1 MSTKKKT
8 PRKGKKGKGKVLVPK
23 WKLFRAKEP
32 LLSVFMWGVN
42 HSISELLHVP
52 PPGLLMPDD
61 FKASIKVKIDN
72 HFFNKDN
79 MPSHF
84 KIKDY
89 CPNVFRNL
97 RDHFGVDQYEYLRSL
112 TYSEPEPELDQV
124 DKSGSRLYVSHDKK
138 FVIKSMD
145 SEAVAELH
153 SVLRSYHE
161 YVVEKSGKTLLPQ
174 FLGLY
179 RLTVDGSETY
189 LIVMRNILGR
199 KYAVHRKYDLKG
211 STVQRQATDKE
222 KTKELPTLK
231 DNDFLEDKY
240 KLILPADAREKLLSM
255 LRDDA
260 EFLARMHL
268 MDYSLLVG
276 IHDMDKGEQDIAA
289 QQLAE
294 PSEGEISGD
303 ELVPTPPDSPLPS
316 TGAFAPIPSGGPDLD
331 DEFYAIPSSPGDSY
345 ILCFAKDTFP
355 ESDKR
360 LIYFIG
366 LVDIL
371 TYYGVKKKTASAAKA
386 VKYGLDADNI
396 STVKP
401 DQYARRLLDFVSN
414 AVNYNTES
422 ATVTH

>member
-331 DEFYAIPSSPGDSY
+331 DEFYAIPSSP
-345 ILCFAKDTFP
+345 